1 MTETNTNMLQLVA
14 QELTN
19 KNLFLNVYD
28 QSIFKAIDQNSNDT
42 NLICKNLANK
52 INNELIL
59 VKNKLRPFMNDLAK
73 DIEEVLNNTDVESEI
88 SKYAIETVDVPTL
101 ISELELLGIV
111 GKAREPMSLGV
122 STVSIKM
129 PAKEDIKKYFV
140 HPNSAADVSVA
151 KLLTKYSEDDLI
163 NLWDKYLTSVSS
175 TNSNIKELGF
185 NASERVDEYLLLQ
198 TAIANLLKE
207 ESKDLKEAEMLQ
219 LLQSEVSNVLAI
231 VKEKILA
238 GRSSGM
244 LIIKV
249 DGTKAKVDAE
259 LYNKFISE
267 GNTPEVI
274 LGYIVKNSDDVTA
287 GMYANV
293 LANKD
298 EYLSLWNAKVQM
310 ASFQESNNN
319 MKRYRTVYDIV
330 LNNLYKE
337 GLPKD
342 LQELATPNY
351 GEAKARLDQLLTTY
365 KPEEVL
371 DYNLVA
377 RDIVGEVIFPDTNF
391 SHFARSIT
399 SFSKMNPNITPQDA
413 ATSASLDFI
422 IDFLLQQVYV
432 GDINGDPANQ

>member
-1 MTETNTNMLQLVA
+1 MADTKSMLQLVA

-28 QSIFKAIDQNSNDT
+28 QSIFKALDQQQGDT
-42 NLICKNLANK
+42 NLICQQLANK

-73 DIEEVLNNTDVESEI
+73 DIEEVLNNTAVESEI
-88 SKYAIETVDVPTL
+88 SQYAIETVDVPTL
-101 ISELELLGIV
+101 INELELLGLI
-111 GKAREPMSLGV
+111 GKAREPQNLGV
-122 STVSIKM
+122 SSVSIKI
-129 PAKEDIKKYFV
+129 PAKEDIRKYFV
-140 HPNSAADVSVA
+140 HPNSAADVSIQQI
-151 KLLTKYSEDDLI
+151 LTKYTDDELI

-185 NASERVDEYLLLQ
+185 NAPERISELLLLQ
-198 TAIANLLKE
+198 TVISNLLKD
-207 ESKDLKEAEMLQ
+207 SVQDPKEAEMLQ
-219 LLQSEVSNVLAI
+219 LLQNEVSNVLAI

-244 LIIKV
+244 LVVKV

-274 LGYIVKNSDDVTA
+274 LGYIVKGDNDVTA
-287 GMYANV
+287 GMYNNV
-293 LANKD
+293 LAKKD

-342 LQELATPNY
+342 LQELATPDY
-351 GEAKARLDQLLTTY
+351 GSAKARLDQLLATY
-365 KPEEVL
+365 KPEEVV

-399 SFSKMNPNITPQDA
+399 SFSKLNPNITPQDA